1 MGSSEADMATLGTV
15 ANLAGICAGILGGV
29 GAIIGLGLLVAHGS

>member
-15 ANLAGICAGILGGV
+15 ANLAGIGAGLLGGV
-29 GAIIGLGLLVAHGS
+29 GAVIGLGLFAATAS